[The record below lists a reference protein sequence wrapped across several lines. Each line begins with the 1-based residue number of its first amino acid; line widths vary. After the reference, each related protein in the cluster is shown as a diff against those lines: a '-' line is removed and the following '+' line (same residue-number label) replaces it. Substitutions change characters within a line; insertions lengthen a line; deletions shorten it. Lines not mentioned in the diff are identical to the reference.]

1 MNKLRFVVISL
12 LLLLV
17 IGCSNSVQTMLDDY
31 NSNFTVTH
39 AVDNGTQ
46 PSPGDANFVASD
58 MLFPIYYVSSVDT
71 LNLAAPYNCRSYSWV
86 LTDPEEAYDPDVG
99 PTEIDLVMFNNTD
112 RVSRTFVTYIQESLE
127 KGILEIGKTYKLTLT
142 VTEKNEEAKSY
153 TDIAAVVIYKNY
165 DF

>member
-1 MNKLRFVVISL
+1 MNKLRFVVIPL

-31 NSNFTVTH
+31 NSNFTITH
-39 AVDNGTQ
+39 AVDDGTQ
-46 PSPGDANFVASD
+46 PSPGDPDFVASD

-71 LNLAAPYNCRSYSWV
+71 LNLAAPYNCRSYTWV
-86 LTDPEEAYDPDVG
+86 LTDPEEAYDPAVG
-99 PTEIDLVMFNNTD
+99 PTEIDLVMFNDTD
-112 RVSRTFVTYIQESLE
+112 RVSRTFVAYIPESLD
-127 KGILEIGKTYKLTLT
+127 KGVLEIGKTYKLTLT

>member
-1 MNKLRFVVISL
+1 MNKLRFVVIPL

-39 AVDNGTQ
+39 AVDDGSQ

-112 RVSRTFVTYIQESLE
+112 RVSRTFVTYIQERNS
-127 KGILEIGKTYKLTLT
+127 G
-142 VTEKNEEAKSY
+142 NW
-153 TDIAAVVIYKNY
+153 
-165 DF
+165 